1 MLVLCCSC
9 GTTLKT
15 RKVNKH
21 LDISYK
27 CLDSLNRTMTIK
39 DITKDIKSIEDNSR
53 IKITKYSPADSAG
66 KQAVD
71 YVVEIEKDVQGHTSR
86 EIKKD
91 EVQVEHSAHKEENI
105 DNSVVEIKE
114 EYEEPPAI
122 KGIKHIKGII
132 ALILIA
138 YLVYKFKRN

>member
-15 RKVNKH
+15 RKENKR
-21 LDISYK
+21 LDIAYK
-27 CLDSLNRTMTIK
+27 CLDSLNRMVTIK
-39 DITKDIKSIEDNSR
+39 DISKNIKRIEDNSR
-53 IKITKYSPADSAG
+53 IKITKYTPADSAG
-66 KQAVD
+66 NQAVD
-71 YVVEIEKDVQGHTSR
+71 YVVEIEKDIQGENST

-91 EVQVEHSAHKEENI
+91 EVQIEHSAHKEENI
-105 DNSVVEIKE
+105 DNSVVEVKE
-114 EYEEPPAI
+114 KYEEPPAI